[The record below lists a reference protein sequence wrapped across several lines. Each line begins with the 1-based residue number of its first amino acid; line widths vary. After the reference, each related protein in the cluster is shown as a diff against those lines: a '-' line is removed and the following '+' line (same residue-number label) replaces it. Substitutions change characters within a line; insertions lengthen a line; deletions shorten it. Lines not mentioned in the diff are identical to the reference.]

1 MRRNNEP
8 LHGRRA
14 AQRLAG
20 CYPVGT
26 RIELR
31 SLCNYE
37 EGMPTGLKGTVV
49 GVDDQPALLM
59 EWDNGRSL
67 SILPDEDDVFV
78 IHDEEHMSGDEQS
91 AEDKQYIEGGNKC
104 QTM

>member
-1 MRRNNEP
+1 MRRNSEP

-31 SLCNYE
+31 SLCNHE
-37 EGMPTGLKGTVV
+37 EGMHTGLKGTVV

-59 EWDNGRSL
+59 KWDNGRSL
-67 SILPDEDDVFV
+67 SILPDEDDFFV
-78 IHDEEHMSGDEQS
+78 IHDEEHMADDEQS
-91 AEDKQYIEGGNKC
+91 AEDNRDIERGQIC